1 MSFRVLWSFFAEEQI
16 DLIFKYYKSEAN
28 LKVAKQIIAN
38 LVSATD
44 SLKDN
49 PNLGQVEE
57 LLKSRNEIYRY
68 LVCKNYKIIY
78 SVDQDLKLI
87 KIADVF
93 DTRQNPV
100 KMICNK

>member
-1 MSFRVLWSFFAEEQI
+1 M
-16 DLIFKYYKSEAN
+16 
-28 LKVAKQIIAN
+28 AKQIIAN

-100 KMICNK
+100 KVIRNK